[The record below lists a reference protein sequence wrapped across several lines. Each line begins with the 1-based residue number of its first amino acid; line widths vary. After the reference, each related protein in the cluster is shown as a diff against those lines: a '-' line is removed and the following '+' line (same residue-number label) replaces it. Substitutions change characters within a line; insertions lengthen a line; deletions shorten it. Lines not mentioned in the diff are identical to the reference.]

1 MASLNVLARSVDT
14 GVWTSQNESF
24 EVELEQASRT
34 SSEVFLI
41 IAAEKKNEFW
51 GYAKIAGTSRL
62 KMCRSPSPLGLPVVL
77 TEPPQI
83 KIEEDF
89 SSPVQGSP
97 SSSSALVTVLD
108 DSAHPATSK
117 LSVPANPPR
126 SPTHLPPVSGDE
138 TPRSPPN
145 NLGES
150 NSSPINILHQRPEIS
165 VIPPP
170 YNILD
175 TGATQEF
182 VESPLAISDEEDS
195 LGQAGDMVRGTSEAG
210 CGRKRSGGRKTSSH
224 GELTVD
230 WICTDHLPYS
240 RTRHIRNPWDHDREV
255 KFSDDGHE
263 LEPGIGQQL
272 IDEWQRYIVEQRA
285 GPNVPHE
292 TPLLKLAV
300 AVDMGNS
307 GQAGADVTATR
318 TLTAGD
324 REFKSLVEELQ
335 AILEDNE
342 QRQQILRKQG
352 DDAQAWL
359 DLFQLVADSP
369 GISPPLRSTIFK
381 AMLRLS
387 KDSGRYPKCLVIQNA
402 EKQGNRAVGGGG
414 FGDVWKGTIGRPGS
428 VQTVCLKVVKV
439 NVLITPSGRAC
450 IADFG
455 LSRVADP
462 EVLRITSST
471 SRALGSVRW
480 LAPEL
485 LEAESI
491 PTKDSNRPSRAA
503 TIPVLSN
510 AILWNLMEACWQT
523 ARSARP
529 DASTVVHVLIA
540 VSPAPLM
547 TAPAWPDSM
556 ITGVWN
562 NVDHSITNNALT
574 ESPSPLYIR
583 GTDRNKQKHIWEG
596 ERATQAELPSLFSS
610 SYLPETSSRPTLTLR
625 PVQPAPLRSQ
635 RADRTLWRSTRNPT
649 PLSARYPSFRVQES
663 PLCRPSTAPLPPS
676 ITRPSHRRHP
686 FAHVIVDD
694 NSSPGYPDDPPS
706 HPATRLSPPPGVSNK
721 FKRGQGFRRD
731 KEWEREKGR
740 EEIRAREREWET
752 EAGAEYVG
760 QEGLERVRKV
770 ELSLSHTLTQLQGLA
785 GERTIRAMQVRQAR
799 QEELARECDGE
810 ELAKERARHIEK
822 ITKNRSWPFLACTR

>member
-1 MASLNVLARSVDT
+1 
-14 GVWTSQNESF
+14 
-24 EVELEQASRT
+24 
-34 SSEVFLI
+34 
-41 IAAEKKNEFW
+41 
-51 GYAKIAGTSRL
+51 
-62 KMCRSPSPLGLPVVL
+62 
-77 TEPPQI
+77 
-83 KIEEDF
+83 
-89 SSPVQGSP
+89 
-97 SSSSALVTVLD
+97 
-108 DSAHPATSK
+108 
-117 LSVPANPPR
+117 
-126 SPTHLPPVSGDE
+126 
-138 TPRSPPN
+138 
-145 NLGES
+145 
-150 NSSPINILHQRPEIS
+150 
-165 VIPPP
+165 
-170 YNILD
+170 
-175 TGATQEF
+175 
-182 VESPLAISDEEDS
+182 
-195 LGQAGDMVRGTSEAG
+195 
-210 CGRKRSGGRKTSSH
+210 
-224 GELTVD
+224 
-230 WICTDHLPYS
+230 
-240 RTRHIRNPWDHDREV
+240 
-255 KFSDDGHE
+255 
-263 LEPGIGQQL
+263 
-272 IDEWQRYIVEQRA
+272 
-285 GPNVPHE
+285 
-292 TPLLKLAV
+292 
-300 AVDMGNS
+300 MGNS
-307 GQAGADVTATR
+307 GQAGTDFTATR
-318 TLTAGD
+318 TLTAED
-324 REFKSLVEELQ
+324 REFQSLVEELR
-335 AILEDNE
+335 AILEDDE

-414 FGDVWKGTIGRPGS
+414 FGDVWKGTIGCPGS

-439 NVLITPSGRAC
+439 YLTSDVQRLLRNYIREAIVWKQLKHPNILPFLGIYYLDDARQDICLISPWMERGNLVQYLKATPRKSVNHILLVFDVASGLSHLHDMAIVHADLKGVNVLMTPSGRAC

-491 PTKDSNRPSRAA
+491 STKDSDIYAFACVCYEIFTGGLVPFHEFKHDAGVMLQLSLGNRPSRAA
-503 TIPVLSN
+503 TLSVLSN

-529 DASTVVHVLIA
+529 DASTVVHILIA

-556 ITGVWN
+556 VTGVWN
-562 NVDHSITNNALT
+562 NVDHPITNNALT
-574 ESPSPLYIR
+574 ESPNPLYIR
-583 GTDRNKQKHIWEG
+583 GTDRNKQKHVREG
-596 ERATQAELPSLFSS
+596 ERATQAELPSLLSS
-610 SYLPETSSRPTLTLR
+610 SHLPETSSRPTLTLR
-625 PVQPAPLRSQ
+625 PVQPTPSRSQ
-635 RADRTLWRSTRNPT
+635 KADRTLWRPTRNPT

-686 FAHVIVDD
+686 FARVIVDD

-706 HPATRLSPPPGVSNK
+706 LSAARLSPPPGVSNK
-721 FKRGQGFRRD
+721 LKKGQGLRRD
-731 KEWEREKGR
+731 KEREREKGR

-752 EAGAEYVG
+752 EAGAECGG

-785 GERTIRAMQVRQAR
+785 GERTIRATQVRQAR
-799 QEELARECDGE
+799 QEVELARERDGE